1 MISFFNKEWLENI
14 RNGKIYI
21 CAFVFAIIGVLSPAI
36 AKLTPELYKMF
47 ADDLKESGMVI
58 TEVKVT
64 AFDSYAQFY
73 KNMPMAL
80 IAFVLLFA
88 GFMTVEYQRG
98 TLVMMITKGLSR
110 RKVLYAKSVFLF
122 MIWTVMYFTCFF
134 ITHGYTLFY
143 WDVSVVKNLAFA
155 VVIMYVFG
163 IYVLSLMI
171 LFSVISKSMSG
182 VLIGCGGVV
191 FAFSL
196 LSIIPKCAKYF
207 PNKLMDGMSL
217 LKGNLGIGDY
227 KYALLITAI
236 LIVFNLGISSFIFK
250 KKAL

>member
-21 CAFVFAIIGVLSPAI
+21 CAFVFAIIGVLSPAL

-47 ADDLKESGMVI
+47 EDELKESGMVV

-64 AFDSYAQFY
+64 AFDSYTQFY
-73 KNMPMAL
+73 KNIPMAL
-80 IAFVLLFA
+80 IAFVLIFA
-88 GFMTVEYQRG
+88 GFMTIEYQKG

-110 RKVLYAKSVFLF
+110 RKVLYAKSAFLL
-122 MIWTVMYFTCFF
+122 MIWTIMFFTCFF

-155 VVIMYVFG
+155 VVIMYLFG
-163 IYVLSLMI
+163 VYVLSLMV

-182 VLIGCGGVV
+182 VLIGCGGTV
-191 FAFSL
+191 FAFSIL
-196 LSIIPKCAKYF
+196 GIIPKCSKYF
-207 PNKLMDGMSL
+207 PNKLMNGMSL
-217 LKGNLGIGDY
+217 LKGELGVGDY
-227 KYALLITAI
+227 KYAVLVTVI
-236 LIVFNLGISSFIFK
+236 LIIMNICLSSFTFK
-250 KKAL
+250 NKAL

>member
-1 MISFFNKEWLENI
+1 MREFFNDYVQSLETYIMFRIKET
-14 RNGKIYI
+14 
-21 CAFVFAIIGVLSPAI
+21 V

-47 ADDLKESGMVI
+47 ADDLKESGMVV

-88 GFMTVEYQRG
+88 GFMTVEYQKG

-143 WDVSVVKNLAFA
+143 WDVSKVKNLAFA
-155 VVIMYVFG
+155 VMIMYVFG
-163 IYVLSLMI
+163 VYVLSLMI

-182 VLIGCGGVV
+182 VLIGCGGTV

-207 PNKLMDGMSL
+207 PNKLMDGMAL
-217 LKGNLGIGDY
+217 LKGDLNTGDY
-227 KYALLITAI
+227 KYAVVVTII
-236 LIVFNLGISSFIFK
+236 LIIFNIGISSYIFK